1 MKIFLLPRRVLK
13 GCARNYLSRAQ
24 KYFFLHEKIN
34 FLARRKSEE
43 CTHNFEDPPFVAFL
57 LPLLV

>member
-1 MKIFLLPRRVLK
+1 MQISLLPRRVLK
-13 GCARNYLSRAQ
+13 GCARKLPFACTEM
-24 KYFFLHEKIN
+24 FFLHEKIN

-43 CTHNFEDPPFVAFL
+43 CRRNFEDPPFVAFL